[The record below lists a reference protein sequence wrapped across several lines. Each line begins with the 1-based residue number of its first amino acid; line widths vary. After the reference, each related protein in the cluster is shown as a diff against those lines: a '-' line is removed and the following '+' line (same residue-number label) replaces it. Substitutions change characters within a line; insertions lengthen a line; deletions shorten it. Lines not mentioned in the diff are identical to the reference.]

1 MAVPFP
7 SPTFPSGFTP
17 YALKAFVDPAGST
30 SAKSAWLVATPPA
43 NAFWFDQNAL
53 RPHVGSAI
61 SVSAN
66 TLNITAGGAAKTFDL
81 SGDGTGRIPVG
92 IIDP

>member
-1 MAVPFP
+1 MVPFP

-17 YALKAFVDPAGST
+17 YPLTNPQDPALNT
-30 SAKSAWLVATPPA
+30 SAKSAWLATPAPTT
-43 NAFWFDQNAL
+43 AFYFDQVTL

-61 SVSAN
+61 SVSGK
-66 TLNITAGGAAKTFDL
+66 TLNITAEGKAMTFDL

-92 IIDP
+92 ILDA